1 MLLQKSLEIY
11 QRKENKMQKTIHLM
25 LKPEDS
31 DILGWKSSLPH
42 RALNKTVNEILLAE
56 SKGKIA
62 EIPFEFS
69 SIENATPLS
78 CVIRVADENVARF
91 VDSLPKGDK
100 AESIKKII
108 RKHIRKNKELPP
120 NEVGIPAE
128 LLATKIESLKELL
141 IEKANS
147 CVGEHDKNRKL
158 KAIYE
163 KVVTEIFDSIPNCYP
178 SDDEEKGDD
187 ALQSLNVERIVNI
200 EFDMIFD
207 KLFKI
212 LSYGIPDEEFESV
225 INHIRTTEENK

>member
-108 RKHIRKNKELPP
+108 RKHIRKNKFCLCP
-120 NEVGIPAE
+120 
-128 LLATKIESLKELL
+128 
-141 IEKANS
+141 
-147 CVGEHDKNRKL
+147 D
-158 KAIYE
+158 
-163 KVVTEIFDSIPNCYP
+163 VTEHSCSVQLGIFHAAACPAN
-178 SDDEEKGDD
+178 
-187 ALQSLNVERIVNI
+187 
-200 EFDMIFD
+200 
-207 KLFKI
+207 
-212 LSYGIPDEEFESV
+212 
-225 INHIRTTEENK
+225 T

>member
-1 MLLQKSLEIY
+1 
-11 QRKENKMQKTIHLM
+11 MQKNIHLI
-25 LKPEDS
+25 LKPEDT
-31 DILGWKSSLPH
+31 DLLGWKASLPN

-69 SIENATPLS
+69 SIESSEPVS
-78 CVIRVADENVARF
+78 CVLRIADENVSRF

-120 NEVGIPAE
+120 EEAGVPAE
-128 LLATKIESLKELL
+128 LLATKIETLKDLL
-141 IEKANS
+141 IEKANA

-163 KVVTEIFDSIPNCYP
+163 KVVMEIFDSIPKCYP
-178 SDDEEKGDD
+178 TDDEEKGDE
-187 ALQSLNVERIVNI
+187 ALQSLNIERFVNI

-207 KLFKI
+207 KLFEI
-212 LSYGIPDEEFESV
+212 LRFGIPDEKFESV
-225 INHIRTTEENK
+225 INYIRTTEVSK

>member
-1 MLLQKSLEIY
+1 
-11 QRKENKMQKTIHLM
+11 MQKTIHLI
-25 LKPEDS
+25 LKPEDA
-31 DILGWKSSLPH
+31 DLLGWKASLPH

-62 EIPFEFS
+62 SVPFEFS
-69 SIENATPLS
+69 SIESSEPVS
-78 CVIRVADENVARF
+78 CVIRIADENVACF

-100 AESIKKII
+100 AEGIKKII
-108 RKHIRKNKELPP
+108 RKHIRKNKELPL
-120 NEVGIPAE
+120 EEAGIPAE
-128 LLATKIESLKELL
+128 LLATKIETLKDLL

-178 SDDEEKGDD
+178 SDDEEKGDET
-187 ALQSLNVERIVNI
+187 LQSLNIERFVNI

-207 KLFKI
+207 KIIKL
-212 LSYGIPDEEFESV
+212 LRYGIPDEEFESV

>member
-1 MLLQKSLEIY
+1 
-11 QRKENKMQKTIHLM
+11 MQKTIHLI

-31 DILGWKSSLPH
+31 DLLGWKASLPH
-42 RALNKTVNEILLAE
+42 RTLNKTVNEILLAE

-62 EIPFEFS
+62 EIPSEFS
-69 SIENATPLS
+69 SIENTVPVS
-78 CVIRVADENVARF
+78 CVIRIADENVARF

-100 AESIKKII
+100 AESIMKII
-108 RKHIRKNKELPP
+108 RKHIRKNKESPP

-128 LLATKIESLKELL
+128 LLATKIETLKDLL

-163 KVVTEIFDSIPNCYP
+163 KVVTEIFDSIPNCYL
-178 SDDEEKGDD
+178 SDDEEKGDE
-187 ALQSLNVERIVNI
+187 ALQSLNIDRFVNI
-200 EFDMIFD
+200 EFAMAFD

-212 LSYGIPDEEFESV
+212 LRLGIPDEEFENL
-225 INHIRTTEENK
+225 INNIKITEENK